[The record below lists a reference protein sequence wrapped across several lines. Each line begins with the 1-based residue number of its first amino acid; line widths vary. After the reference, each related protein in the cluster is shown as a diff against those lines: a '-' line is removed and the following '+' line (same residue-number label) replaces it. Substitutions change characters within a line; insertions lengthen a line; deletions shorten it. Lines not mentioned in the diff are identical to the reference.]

1 MVRKPGLAMPGITE
15 FQLAFLPFTSM
26 YPPPSASLR
35 SLAGGGH
42 LAHVHS
48 I

>member
-15 FQLAFLPFTSM
+15 FQLTFLPFTEVYLS
-26 YPPPSASLR
+26 PIASLR

-42 LAHVHS
+42 KAHVHS